1 MRDLQNTLTMCR
13 LYFTKSVVRFPSGGR
28 GIPQNGLYA
37 EAPPKKGTFFRLQ
50 VYERIGI
57 LLLEVYERVGK
68 FVVAV
73 CEWIKK
79 GYQEIFKAV
88 KKTRNFL
95 AM

>member
-1 MRDLQNTLTMCR
+1 MQTLFYQKCSEVPLGR
-13 LYFTKSVVRFPSGGR
+13 EGHSAKWPIRGGSA
-28 GIPQNGLYA
+28 Q
-37 EAPPKKGTFFRLQ
+37 KGTFFRLQ

-88 KKTRNFL
+88 KKTKNFL
-95 AM
+95 AT